1 MYVIRPGAF
10 TATDCSF
17 TANTA
22 VMFSP
27 DSSPHSYVL
36 AVDAWHRSCE
46 SNSIVEGTSDRSG
59 RVVALEGEQGYRA
72 LVRSRGTITDSPE
85 HRPHR
90 CLPAAG
96 ATTTTTARTA
106 ATAVVLD
113 DLARVGAGCE
123 WGRLERR
130 GGGRSQRAGGRAGGR
145 TRISRVSEVARHDH
159 RLTRAPPSSLPAGRR
174 RDDDDDGS
182 NGGDGGGAR
191 RPGAGRRRT

>member
-1 MYVIRPGAF
+1 MSGG
-10 TATDCSF
+10 
-17 TANTA
+17 
-22 VMFSP
+22 
-27 DSSPHSYVL
+27 DSS
-36 AVDAWHRSCE
+36 A
-46 SNSIVEGTSDRSG
+46 EGAGDRSG

-113 DLARVGAGCE
+113 DLARVGAVCE

-130 GGGRSQRAGGRAGGR
+130 GGRAIAAGGW
-145 TRISRVSEVARHDH
+145 SRLRENKDIAC
-159 RLTRAPPSSLPAGRR
+159 
-174 RDDDDDGS
+174 
-182 NGGDGGGAR
+182 
-191 RPGAGRRRT
+191 